1 MQFVVSLPFFFLEK
15 GELDLIAIVSR
26 MIEQIENRRN
36 DESNG
41 MNATSAMTPSETE
54 WSKVLALNG
63 LNFTYEPGDRNATK
77 PDFRFQLSCG
87 TTVFSEVKECTPN
100 ELDRDVLSGHRLG
113 FWGAREGRDQ
123 QRPSGRVD
131 RTGWGG
137 HFLKAA
143 KQMAAA
149 SQDGFQTL
157 VVFRSYSLTADFD
170 GTDILLFLFGY
181 HYRRTSAT
189 SFRIECEKWGDGYRP
204 LPMASFD
211 QFTNVSGLVYL
222 KGQEF
227 RLFANPLARV
237 PLNSQSFACLAG
249 CNQVSELDFAST
261 YHAVWRN
268 WEPGYTRLACDS

>member
-1 MQFVVSLPFFFLEK
+1 LE
-15 GELDLIAIVSR
+15 
-26 MIEQIENRRN
+26 
-36 DESNG
+36 
-41 MNATSAMTPSETE
+41 
-54 WSKVLALNG
+54 
-63 LNFTYEPGDRNATK
+63 
-77 PDFRFQLSCG
+77 
-87 TTVFSEVKECTPN
+87 
-100 ELDRDVLSGHRLG
+100 
-113 FWGAREGRDQ
+113 
-123 QRPSGRVD
+123 
-131 RTGWGG
+131 
-137 HFLKAA
+137 
-143 KQMAAA
+143 AA